1 MNPPV
6 FLVVVEIRTEYQRF
20 PARSSPNE
28 IISAPVE
35 DTRRV
40 GLFAVRKRQV
50 SEKSLKSALGAES
63 GYLLPTKQFLLGITV
78 SRTMLLF

>member
-1 MNPPV
+1 LAAVMNSPV

-40 GLFAVRKRQV
+40 GLFAGVQ
-50 SEKSLKSALGAES
+50 EAG
-63 GYLLPTKQFLLGITV
+63 F
-78 SRTMLLF
+78 